1 MKKVILIFS
10 LLVSLFAYAE
20 VPLKIVK
27 ISDSVYGLEG
37 ETKQRSAENFGN
49 NSTHGV
55 IVTDAGV
62 ILIDSGAS
70 FLGAKQIHNAIKTFT
85 DKAIK
90 IVINTGGQDHR
101 WLGNDYFKSLGAKII
116 SSKKT
121 NQDQKNRSDYH
132 LNRLQQL
139 IGESLKG
146 TKPVYADEIFSDKK
160 NINFGG
166 VKLELY
172 HFGAAHT
179 IGDILVWMPSKKI
192 MFSGDVVFVDRALGT
207 GPAKNIKSWIKVFEK
222 MASFQP
228 KVIIPGHGR
237 ATNLKTATQD
247 TYNYLV
253 YLRDKIRELIENDG
267 DMQTA
272 ININQSQFKYLKNF
286 NEISRRNA
294 QNTFEQ
300 LEFE

>member
-10 LLVSLFAYAE
+10 LLASLFATAE

-27 ISDSVYGLEG
+27 ISASVYGLVG

-101 WLGNDYFKSLGAKII
+101 WLGNDYFKRLGAKII

-146 TKPVYADEIFSDKK
+146 TKPVYADETFLDKK
-160 NINFGG
+160 IINFGG

-172 HFGAAHT
+172 HFGVAHT

-192 MFSGDVVFVDRALGT
+192 MFSGDVVFVQRALGT
-207 GPAKNIKSWIKVFEK
+207 GPAKNVKSWIQVFEK
-222 MASFQP
+222 MANFKP
-228 KVIIPGHGR
+228 EYIVPGHGHVTDL
-237 ATNLKTATQD
+237 AEAKKD
-247 TYNYLV
+247 TYDYLV
-253 YLRDKIRELIENDG
+253 FLHDKISNIIEND
-267 DMQTA
+267 DDILKA
-272 ININQSQFKYLKNF
+272 VNIDQSRFKYLQNF
-286 NEISRRNA
+286 KGISRKNA
-294 QNTFEQ
+294 QNMFLQ